1 MNSSIYQ
8 KRQTKLRTLL
18 GRRGLDGMLITN
30 LTNIRYLSGFTGSAA
45 TCIVLMDKQY
55 FISDG
60 RYDEQSRREVSGFQR
75 VISSESHIEIMSAKK
90 RNLIPNGVKLGY
102 EGDHLPVSRYMELQ
116 EQFPTVVW
124 EDCSGVLE
132 ALQSVKDEEELQ
144 ALRTAVEITDVVFE
158 ELIPLL
164 KPGVTEKTIANRLV
178 LRFRELAEGEA
189 YAPIVAGGPNSALPH
204 AVPSDRPFQTGDF
217 IVIDAAAKYAG
228 YHADLTRTPV
238 VGSASERH
246 REVYELVKGAQK
258 ACIDQARAGIA
269 CKDLDS
275 VARDYIK
282 AGGYGEYFNHGTGHG
297 LGLEIHTQP
306 RLSPLSQQV
315 LAVNNVVTVEP
326 GVYIPGWGGVR
337 IEDDILI
344 QEDGCEILN
353 RTPRDLI
360 EL

>member
-1 MNSSIYQ
+1 
-8 KRQTKLRTLL
+8 
-18 GRRGLDGMLITN
+18 
-30 LTNIRYLSGFTGSAA
+30 
-45 TCIVLMDKQY
+45 
-55 FISDG
+55 
-60 RYDEQSRREVSGFQR
+60 
-75 VISSESHIEIMSAKK
+75 
-90 RNLIPNGVKLGY
+90 
-102 EGDHLPVSRYMELQ
+102 
-116 EQFPTVVW
+116 
-124 EDCSGVLE
+124 
-132 ALQSVKDEEELQ
+132 
-144 ALRTAVEITDVVFE
+144 VEITDVVFE